1 MPASFQ
7 RGPCAA
13 SRSLN
18 APHAWVDCGDQPSS
32 AMAGS
37 RGKAM
42 NSMFAEVRIVSVH
55 SGASTPRTADEGTPD
70 RYAPGFQPYAF
81 FTSVSPAQ
89 SWPSGVCAV
98 YFMSRYAW
106 LAGDSTSFV
115 PCCAAAATA
124 ASLVVVSQNCATVD
138 GSGVACTTSC
148 QPCTALPCLATMAC
162 ALLMNMA

>member
-1 MPASFQ
+1 MPAAFQ

-70 RYAPGFQPYAF
+70 RYAPG
-81 FTSVSPAQ
+81 VSAA
-89 SWPSGVCAV
+89 SWPSTSSRNWYVTSLLTHSELNPTSVPVYRGGATPLQLSCA
-98 YFMSRYAW
+98 
-106 LAGDSTSFV
+106 
-115 PCCAAAATA
+115 
-124 ASLVVVSQNCATVD
+124 
-138 GSGVACTTSC
+138 
-148 QPCTALPCLATMAC
+148 
-162 ALLMNMA
+162 